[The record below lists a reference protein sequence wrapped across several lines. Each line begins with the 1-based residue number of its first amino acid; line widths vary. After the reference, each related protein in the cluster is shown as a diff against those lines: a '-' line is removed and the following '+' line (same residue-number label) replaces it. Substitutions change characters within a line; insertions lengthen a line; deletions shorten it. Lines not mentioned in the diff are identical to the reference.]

1 MAKRTS
7 TYLTDRTLQVAGD
20 GDSLS
25 GALNRIVDRYGEIC
39 RRLRVE
45 DRFSSAELDVLRAV
59 ANGWLAEPAATIAG
73 GLALE
78 VADTESEEFEAF
90 DVDRAAL
97 LSKLNDL
104 NFAEEVALVDGI
116 ERYWRKVSGSSEE
129 GE

>member
-7 TYLTDRTLQVAGD
+7 TYLTDHTLRIAGD

-45 DRFSSAELDVLRAV
+45 DQFTPAELDALRAV
-59 ANGWLAEPAATIAG
+59 ANGWLADPAATIAG

-78 VADTESEEFEAF
+78 VADADPEQLEAF

-97 LSKLNDL
+97 LGKLRALDY
-104 NFAEEVALVDGI
+104 AHEVALVDAI
-116 ERYWRKVSGSSEE
+116 ERYWRKVAGSG
-129 GE
+129 GES

>member
-25 GALNRIVDRYGEIC
+25 GSINRIIDRYGEIC

-45 DRFSSAELDVLRAV
+45 DRFTSAELDALRAV

-78 VADTESEEFEAF
+78 VADANPDAFEAF
-90 DVDRAAL
+90 NVDRRAL
-97 LSKLNDL
+97 LSKLRDL
-104 NFAEEVALVDGI
+104 DYAHEVAMVDSI
-116 ERYWRKVSGSSEE
+116 ERYWRKVAPA